1 MPPLVPFGAKSIENE
16 TFQNN
21 EKEKYDKEA
30 SNYGALEVLKFKQL
44 QFPKTFIITIS
55 LRSCTSEIN

>member
-1 MPPLVPFGAKSIENE
+1 MLPLVPSSAKNIQNE
-16 TFQNN
+16 TPHNN

-30 SNYGALEVLKFKQL
+30 SNYGALEVFKFKQF

-55 LRSCTSEIN
+55 LGSCTSEIS